1 MTLTA
6 LDNLSLFFCKAN
18 CNSKYVTAYT
28 GIHVE
33 FFFKIMQMWTTIKK
47 RQNTKNNKNMK
58 TQKAERN
65 TTDKWHGIPSSLA
78 CYSSPFHTG
87 CSRLLSPS
95 RVMGRFGGM
104 IGQLAVQSVADPRPC
119 RKVRPERCE
128 KLMTCNGG
136 EQQRRAELIKA
147 LKMTS
152 SSKLMAAS
160 KVEQLLRVG
169 ASVTSIYITWK

>member
-1 MTLTA
+1 
-6 LDNLSLFFCKAN
+6 
-18 CNSKYVTAYT
+18 
-28 GIHVE
+28 
-33 FFFKIMQMWTTIKK
+33 MQMWTTIKK

-65 TTDKWHGIPSSLA
+65 TTDKWHGIPASLA

-87 CSRLLSPS
+87 CSRLWSPP
-95 RVMGRFGGM
+95 RVKGRFGGV

-119 RKVRPERCE
+119 LKVPPERCE

-152 SSKLMAAS
+152 SSKPIAAS
-160 KVEQLLRVG
+160 KVEQRLRVE
-169 ASVTSIYITWK
+169 ASVTSIYIMWKCKRLSVADVDAFSCSGTGAHVMALQSTGSLEPCKTR